1 MTAFS
6 LLGKNAMESPAVA
19 PCQQAPGPCLNV
31 GRFMLVYIADSDQI
45 YISLYTADFI
55 NPTYEEV

>member
-1 MTAFS
+1 M
-6 LLGKNAMESPAVA
+6 LGKNAMESPAVA